1 MSPSSQNVHELI
13 PGTHKYFIRQGKRD
27 CTDVNKLRDLRWG
40 DYPSEPNIKKKG
52 PYERDYP
59 SEPNEKKK
67 GVLMRERHKGLS
79 HRRRCYDVS
88 RSQGEAGPGIK
99 KCRVAKRNEP
109 LLAHFRHLTSGTGR

>member
-13 PGTHKYFIRQGKRD
+13 PGTHKYFIQQGKRD

-67 GVLMRERHKGLS
+67 GGPYEREAQGSESEEEVL
-79 HRRRCYDVS
+79 
-88 RSQGEAGPGIK
+88 
-99 KCRVAKRNEP
+99 
-109 LLAHFRHLTSGTGR
+109 